1 MPIELAT
8 IQSPEIVLYQPD
20 ESTSLEVRLEDDT
33 VWLTQ
38 AQMSELFQTTRN
50 NITLHVRNIFKEGEL
65 SEFSVCKESL
75 LTASDGKRYNT
86 KFYNLDVIISVGYRV
101 KSQVGVR
108 FRQWANSVLK
118 QHLLHGYSINR
129 QLVTL
134 QQHVDE
140 RFLRIEDKLQQHEQ
154 QLDFF
159 IRTNTPPAEMVF
171 FNGDF
176 FTARVA
182 LEQLIRTAKRRAVII
197 DPYVDAKTFD
207 ILDARAA
214 GVAAEIYTSGV
225 GAGMT
230 RLRDEHNRQSGVQPV
245 EIYKWRNESH
255 DRWLIIDDSLYH
267 CGHSLNA
274 MGNKMSAI
282 TLMGIAPDVIL
293 SQVK

>member
-1 MPIELAT
+1 MTKVLAN
-8 IQSPEIVLYQPD
+8 IQSPEIVLYQPN

-38 AQMSELFQTTRN
+38 AQIASLFGTQRPA
-50 NITLHVRNIFKEGEL
+50 ITKHLSNIFKDGEL
-65 SEFSVCKESL
+65 DQDAVSSILEH
-75 LTASDGKRYNT
+75 TADDGKLYKT
-86 KFYNLDVIISVGYRV
+86 KFYNLDAILSVGYRV
-101 KSQVGVR
+101 NSKNATI
-108 FRQWANSVLK
+108 FRRWATITLRN
-118 QHLLHGYSINR
+118 HLLCR
-129 QLVTL
+129 QSSHYHLVAL
-134 QQHVDE
+134 QQQMDA
-140 RFLRIEDKLQQHEQ
+140 RFSHLEDRVAKNEQ

-182 LEQLIRTAKRRAVII
+182 LEQLIRTAKRRAIII

-293 SQVK
+293 SQII

>member
-1 MPIELAT
+1 MTNEIKNIPQT
-8 IQSPEIVLYQPD
+8 EIVLYQPD
-20 ESTSLEVRLEDDT
+20 ESTRLEVRLEDDT

-38 AQMSELFQTTRN
+38 AQIADLFGTQRPA
-50 NITLHVRNIFKEGEL
+50 ITKHLSNIFKDDEL
-65 SEFSVCKESL
+65 DQNAVSSILEH
-75 LTASDGKRYNT
+75 TADDGKIYKT
-86 KFYNLDVIISVGYRV
+86 KFYNLDAILSVGYRV
-101 KSQVGVR
+101 NSKNATIFRRWATTTLRNHLLSRQSSHYHLVALQQQMDVR
-108 FRQWANSVLK
+108 FSNLEER
-118 QHLLHGYSINR
+118 
-129 QLVTL
+129 VT
-134 QQHVDE
+134 
-140 RFLRIEDKLQQHEQ
+140 KNEQ

-182 LEQLIRTAKRRAVII
+182 LEQLIKTAKQRAIII

-207 ILDARAA
+207 ILDARAEN
-214 GVAAEIYTSGV
+214 VLAEIYTSGV
-225 GAGMT
+225 GQGMI
-230 RLRDEHNRQSGVQPV
+230 RLRDAHNRQPGVQPI

-282 TLMGIAPDVIL
+282 TLMGISPDVIL
-293 SQVK
+293 SQVR